1 MIGASCTLPVPHRTR
16 CLKANA
22 RYGSKADIG
31 HAERHVRVPPKSRH
45 WRVTV
50 GCPLS
55 ANSGHLF
62 TMMSVVVCGRELCW
76 GIAVKLPDRVLEPVE
91 RISEILFGLI
101 MALTITGAVSVA
113 TSDHFQI
120 RTMLLASLGCNLAW
134 GIIDGGMYL
143 MARLG
148 ERGRSVVIARAVR
161 ETRNREDAHRIIAD
175 ELPPLLRSIF
185 QPAQLEFIRER
196 ISQNPASDL
205 RPGLTRRD
213 WLGAFGVCILV
224 VLSTFPVVI
233 PFIVFED
240 ARLALRTSNA
250 FAVVSLFICG
260 ILFARHAGLWPWTT
274 GVIMVAIGA
283 TLVSVAITLG
293 G

>member
-1 MIGASCTLPVPHRTR
+1 
-16 CLKANA
+16 
-22 RYGSKADIG
+22 
-31 HAERHVRVPPKSRH
+31 VR
-45 WRVTV
+45 
-50 GCPLS
+50 
-55 ANSGHLF
+55 
-62 TMMSVVVCGRELCW
+62 
-76 GIAVKLPDRVLEPVE
+76 LPDRVLEPVE

-120 RTMLLASLGCNLAW
+120 RTMLWAALGCNLAW

-143 MARLG
+143 MGRLG
-148 ERGRSVVIARAVR
+148 ERGRNAVVARAVR
-161 ETRNREDAHRIIAD
+161 EASNREDAHRIIAD
-175 ELPPLLRSIF
+175 ELPPLLGSIF

-196 ISQNPASDL
+196 INQMPAFDL
-205 RPGLTRRD
+205 RSGLTGRD

-233 PFIVFED
+233 PFIVFGD

-250 FAVVSLFICG
+250 LAVVLLFICG
-260 ILFARHAGLWPWTT
+260 LLFARHAGLWPWTT

-283 TLVSVAITLG
+283 ALVSVAIALG

>member
-1 MIGASCTLPVPHRTR
+1 
-16 CLKANA
+16 
-22 RYGSKADIG
+22 
-31 HAERHVRVPPKSRH
+31 
-45 WRVTV
+45 
-50 GCPLS
+50 
-55 ANSGHLF
+55 
-62 TMMSVVVCGRELCW
+62 MSVLRTFVLDEAGSSLGRELWSW
-76 GIAVKLPDRVLEPVE
+76 GIAVRLPDRVLEPVE

-120 RTMLLASLGCNLAW
+120 RTMLWAALGCNLVW

-148 ERGRSVVIARAVR
+148 ERGRSAVVARAVR
-161 ETRNREDAHRIIAD
+161 ETSNRENAHRTIAD
-175 ELPPLLRSIF
+175 ELPPLLGSIF

-196 ISQNPASDL
+196 ISQIPASDL
-205 RPGLTRRD
+205 RPGLTARD

-224 VLSTFPVVI
+224 VLSTFPVVV
-233 PFIVFED
+233 PFIVFGD
-240 ARLALRTSNA
+240 AKLALRTSNA
-250 FAVVSLFICG
+250 FAVVLLFICG

-274 GVIMVAIGA
+274 GVIMVAIGTA
-283 TLVSVAITLG
+283 VVSVAIALG